1 MWLFNSVS
9 EFNLI
14 NFETTDL
21 FKKSFN
27 CQTAAWSNSSAK
39 IENLPSNTA
48 IPSQSP
54 NPDLTTQN
62 RSRSASPA
70 LSSSSSR
77 LTINLT
83 SENEN
88 VLEGSPEVPS
98 PVVPNSPEIV
108 QEEVPSPVVPN
119 SPEIVQE
126 EVQRAIH
133 EIDYSSRERE
143 VIEHSIAFFSSCE
156 NLENVM

>member
-88 VLEGSPEVPS
+88 VLEGSPK
-98 PVVPNSPEIV
+98 
-108 QEEVPSPVVPN
+108 VPSPVVPN